1 MQRACLSAIAPPA
14 WLAQVADG
22 MEEMLW
28 VWDAQSGRLL
38 YANPALHRFLGGEL
52 PERGRELLA
61 DRVLPE
67 DAPRMQQLRLR
78 LPHTGYVEEYHA
90 SLPGRDG
97 QARTARLRERAFAG
111 DGANGER
118 WVTHVARD
126 ISWQFDTTA
135 RLNAEIS
142 RRADAERDLGVATA
156 RLEAMLAS
164 ANDPVITIDEG
175 GRIIDW
181 NRAAERVFGWSRD
194 EAMGRLL
201 TELIIP
207 AQHRRPHREGIQ
219 RFLHGGSAQIIGR
232 RVETYALR
240 RNGEVF
246 DAELSVWPVRT
257 AGGYTFSSFV
267 RDISRR
273 KAAARALAESE
284 AKYRTVVEN
293 VNEGILVTA
302 GGRVLYA
309 NPKALAITGLN
320 DTGAIGQPF
329 VEFIHPDDRERVL
342 GNHLRRLRG
351 EAVENHYTFRVLH
364 RDGAV
369 RSLEISAVVFDWQ
382 GQPATLNFLTDVTER
397 LRAEEDMRSA
407 LARERELSEL
417 KSRFVAVASHEFRTP
432 LAGILSSIEL
442 LDNYGSRLPDEE
454 RKEIVGH
461 VRTAVARM
469 TSMVEQMLMT
479 SKLESG
485 RFVFEP
491 QPQPVPALLA
501 QLAAEMD
508 KAHPQAGRIRM
519 HCAGLEAPR
528 LVDAQLL
535 RHILVNLLT
544 NALKYSPPDSAVE
557 CSALAEDAGTLLLS
571 VQDRGIGIPDEDLPR
586 LFETFH
592 RGANVGN
599 VQGTGIGLHIVKQ
612 CVDLHHGS
620 IAVDSMP
627 GRGSV
632 FHVRLPAPLAAVSSG
647 ETGK

>member
-1 MQRACLSAIAPPA
+1 MQPISVSASAPPA
-14 WLAQVADG
+14 WIAQVADG
-22 MEEMLW
+22 VDEMLW
-28 VWDAQSGRLL
+28 VWDADSGRLL
-38 YANPALHRFLGGEL
+38 YANPALQRFVGGEL
-52 PERGRELLA
+52 PQHGRDLLVE
-61 DRVLPE
+61 RVLPE
-67 DAPRMQQLRLR
+67 DALRMRQLRLR
-78 LPHTGYVEEYHA
+78 LPHTGYVEEYRVTV
-90 SLPGRDG
+90 PGQRA
-97 QARTARLRERAFAG
+97 QSRTARLRERAFASE
-111 DGANGER
+111 GANGER

-126 ISWQFDTTA
+126 ISWQFETTA
-135 RLNAEIS
+135 RLNAEII
-142 RRADAERDLGVATA
+142 RRADAERGLGEATA
-156 RLEAMLAS
+156 RLEAMVAT
-164 ANDPVITIDEG
+164 ANDPVITIDEA

-194 EAMGRLL
+194 EALGQLL

-207 AQHRRPHREGIQ
+207 QEHRRQHSDGIQ
-219 RFLHGGSAQIIGR
+219 RFLRDGSAQIFGR

-240 RNGEVF
+240 RSGEMF
-246 DAELSVWPVRT
+246 DAELSVWPVRS
-257 AGGYTFSSFV
+257 ASGYTFSSFV

-309 NPKALAITGLN
+309 NPKALAITGLQ
-320 DTGAIGQPF
+320 DAGAVGRPF
-329 VEFIHPDDRERVL
+329 TEFIHPDDRERVL

-351 EAVENHYTFRVLH
+351 EPVENHYTFRVLH
-364 RDGAV
+364 GDGAE
-369 RSLEISAVVFDWQ
+369 RSLEISAVVFEWQ

-397 LRAEEDMRSA
+397 LRAEEDMRKA

-454 RKEIVGH
+454 RREVVGH

-469 TSMVEQMLMT
+469 TGMVEQMLMT

-491 QPQPVPALLA
+491 RPEVMPALLVE
-501 QLAAEMD
+501 LAAEVD
-508 KAHPQAGRIRM
+508 QAHPQAARIRM
-519 HCAGLEAPR
+519 RCEGVDAPR
-528 LVDAQLL
+528 LIDAQLL
-535 RHILVNLLT
+535 RHILLNLLT
-544 NALKYSPPDSAVE
+544 NALKYSPPESAVD
-557 CSALAEDAGTLLLS
+557 CSVAAEDAGTLLFS
-571 VQDRGIGIPDEDLPR
+571 VRDHGIGIPAQDLPR

-612 CVDLHHGS
+612 CVDLHRGS
-620 IAVDSMP
+620 IDVDSTP
-627 GRGSV
+627 GRGTL
-632 FHVRLPAPLAAVSSG
+632 FHVRLPAPLANA
-647 ETGK
+647 